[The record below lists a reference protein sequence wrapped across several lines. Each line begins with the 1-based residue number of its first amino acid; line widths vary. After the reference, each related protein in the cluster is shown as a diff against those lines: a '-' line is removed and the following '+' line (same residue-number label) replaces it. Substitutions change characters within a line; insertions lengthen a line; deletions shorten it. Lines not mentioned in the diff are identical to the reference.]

1 MNGARRRPDPRG
13 GHQPHSIHAFR
24 GLRRLPAKS
33 RRCYTFA
40 ASQGRFPPPSVK
52 PSTVHDPIAAGRS
65 AAARAVAIEVAA
77 VGVVAA
83 MFLVQGWRSAAGAA
97 AGGLAMAAGHA
108 MAAAVSFG
116 GGIQP
121 ARLAFARLLLG
132 VMGKWLV
139 AMAGVALAL
148 GVWQLPSLPVVVGV
162 VAGLLAYLVG
172 LNLRHAF
179 RQQATRQQD

>member
-1 MNGARRRPDPRG
+1 M
-13 GHQPHSIHAFR
+13 
-24 GLRRLPAKS
+24 
-33 RRCYTFA
+33 
-40 ASQGRFPPPSVK
+40 
-52 PSTVHDPIAAGRS
+52 
-65 AAARAVAIEVAA
+65 AIEVAA
-77 VGVVAA
+77 IGVVAA
-83 MFLVQGWRSAAGAA
+83 AFLVQDWRAAAGAA
-97 AGGLAMAAGHA
+97 AGGLAMVAGHA
-108 MAAAVSFG
+108 VAAALSFG

-139 AMAGVALAL
+139 TMAGVVLAL
-148 GVWQLPSLPVVVGV
+148 GAWNLPPLPVVAGV

>member
-1 MNGARRRPDPRG
+1 
-13 GHQPHSIHAFR
+13 
-24 GLRRLPAKS
+24 
-33 RRCYTFA
+33 
-40 ASQGRFPPPSVK
+40 
-52 PSTVHDPIAAGRS
+52 
-65 AAARAVAIEVAA
+65 
-77 VGVVAA
+77 
-83 MFLVQGWRSAAGAA
+83 
-97 AGGLAMAAGHA
+97 MAAGHA
-108 MAAAVSFG
+108 LAAAVSFG

-148 GVWQLPSLPVVVGV
+148 GVWQLPPLPVVVGV

>member
-1 MNGARRRPDPRG
+1 M
-13 GHQPHSIHAFR
+13 
-24 GLRRLPAKS
+24 
-33 RRCYTFA
+33 
-40 ASQGRFPPPSVK
+40 V
-52 PSTVHDPIAAGRS
+52 
-65 AAARAVAIEVAA
+65 
-77 VGVVAA
+77 
-83 MFLVQGWRSAAGAA
+83 
-97 AGGLAMAAGHA
+97 AGHA
-108 MAAAVSFG
+108 LAAAVSFG

-148 GVWQLPSLPVVVGV
+148 GVWQLPPLPVVMGV

-179 RQQATRQQD
+179 RKHATRQQD